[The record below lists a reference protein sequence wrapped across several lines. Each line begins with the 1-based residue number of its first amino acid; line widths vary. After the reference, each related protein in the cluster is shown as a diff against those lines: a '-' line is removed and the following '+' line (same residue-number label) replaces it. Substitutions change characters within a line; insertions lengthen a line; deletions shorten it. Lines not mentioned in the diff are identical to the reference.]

1 MPHPPLLDFRRVTLV
16 RGQRAVMHDLNLQ
29 IASDEHVAILGPN
42 GSGKSTLIRAMIREC
57 YPLRQPGSSFT
68 MLGRSDWNIFEL
80 RRQLGIVTPDPLAH
94 AGEGLTGFDLAL
106 SAFFASVGVW
116 NQRDL
121 VTPEMAAATTAALE
135 RLQAMHLAERPVT
148 EMSSGEVRRVQ
159 IARALVHQPR
169 ALLLDEP
176 SANLDLQ
183 AQQELREILRTL
195 AREGTGLIL
204 VTHHLGD
211 IIPEVNRVVL
221 IREGRILAD
230 GPKSELL
237 TEAQLEALFGARVTL
252 ARQDGYYQAW

>member
-1 MPHPPLLDFRRVTLV
+1 MPPPPLLDFRRVTIV
-16 RGQRAVMHDLNLQ
+16 RGQRAVMHDLTLQ
-29 IASDEHVAILGPN
+29 IGSDEHVAILGPN

-57 YPLRQPGSSFT
+57 YPLRQPGSSFS
-68 MLGRSDWNIFEL
+68 MLGQSEWNVFEL

-94 AGEGLTGFDLAL
+94 AAEGLTGFDLAL
-106 SAFFASVGVW
+106 SAFFSSVGVW
-116 NQRDL
+116 NQRDR

-135 RLQAMHLAERPVT
+135 RLQAMHLAERPVA

-159 IARALVHQPR
+159 IARALVHRPR

-183 AQQELREILRTL
+183 AQQELRDILRAL
-195 AREGTGLIL
+195 ACEGTGLIL

-211 IIPEVNRVVL
+211 IIPEVERVVL

-230 GPKSELL
+230 GPKAELL
-237 TEAQLEALFGARVTL
+237 TEAQLGALFGTRVTL
-252 ARQDGYYQAW
+252 AYHDGYYQAW

>member
-1 MPHPPLLDFRRVTLV
+1 MPHPPLLDFRRVTIV
-16 RGQRAVMHDLNLQ
+16 RGQRAVMRDLTLQ
-29 IASDEHVAILGPN
+29 IGSDEHVAILGPN
-42 GSGKSTLIRAMIREC
+42 GSGKSTLIRAMIREY

-68 MLGRSDWNIFEL
+68 MLGQSDWNIFEL

-94 AGEGLTGFDLAL
+94 ATDGLTGFDLAL
-106 SAFFASVGVW
+106 SAFFSSVGVW
-116 NQRDL
+116 NQRDR
-121 VTPEMAAATTAALE
+121 VTPEMTAATTAALE
-135 RLQAMHLAERPVT
+135 RLQAMHLAGRPVT

-183 AQQELREILRTL
+183 AQQELREILRGL

-211 IIPEVNRVVL
+211 IIPEVDRVVL

-230 GPKSELL
+230 GPKEALL
-237 TEAQLEALFGARVTL
+237 TAERLGELFGTRVTL
-252 ARQDGYYQAW
+252 ARNDGYYQAW

>member
-1 MPHPPLLDFRRVTLV
+1 MPHPPLLDFRRVTLL
-16 RGQRAVMHDLNLQ
+16 RGQRAVMHDLTLQ
-29 IASDEHVAILGPN
+29 IASDEHIAILGPN

-57 YPLRQPGSSFT
+57 YPLRQPDSSFT
-68 MLGRSDWNIFEL
+68 MLGQSDWNIFQL

-121 VTPEMAAATTAALE
+121 VTPDMAAATAAALE
-135 RLQAMHLAERPVT
+135 RLQATHLAGRPVS

-159 IARALVHQPR
+159 IARALVHRPR

-183 AQQELREILRTL
+183 AQQELRAILRTL

-230 GPKSELL
+230 GPKAELL
-237 TEAQLEALFGARVTL
+237 TEAQLGELFGTRVTL
-252 ARQDGYYQAW
+252 ARQGGYYQAW

>member
-1 MPHPPLLDFRRVTLV
+1 MPHPPLLDFRGVTIL
-16 RGQRAVMHDLNLQ
+16 RGPRAVIHDLNLQ
-29 IASDEHVAILGPN
+29 IARDEHVAILGPN

-57 YPLRQPGSSFT
+57 YPLRRPGSSFT
-68 MLGRSDWNIFEL
+68 MLGQSDWNIFEL
-80 RRQLGIVTPDPLAH
+80 RRHLGIVTPDPLAH

-116 NQRDL
+116 NQRDR

-135 RLQAMHLAERPVT
+135 RMQAMHLADRLVT

-159 IARALVHQPR
+159 IARALVHRPR

-211 IIPEVNRVVL
+211 IIPEVERVVL
-221 IREGRILAD
+221 IADGRIQAD
-230 GPKSELL
+230 GLKAELL
-237 TEAQLEALFGARVTL
+237 TADRLGALFRTRVTL
-252 ARQDGYYQAW
+252 TQQDGYYQAW